1 MTSMQAVRMHEY
13 GGPEVLKLEE
23 APRPD
28 PATGEV
34 LVRVHGAGINPID
47 WKIRAGLI
55 RAGIP
60 HVLPL
65 VPGWDVSGTI
75 EWTGPSVR
83 GFEHG
88 DEVFTRLDVRR
99 DGAYAE
105 YVTVAAEDL
114 ARKPRTIDHLH
125 AAAVPL
131 AGLTAWQALFDASN
145 AELTA
150 GQTVLIHGGAG
161 GVGHFAVQLAKWRQA
176 RVIATGAA
184 GNEGFLR
191 ELGADLFVDHTSARF
206 ESVARGVDV
215 VLDTVGG
222 ETQARSWAVLRAG
235 GVLVTTVGLA
245 EAEEARARGVRGRQ
259 VHTVTNVR
267 QLEELAGLIDRQV
280 VRPVLNRIFP
290 LGQARRAHEVIEAG
304 HVRGKLVLDVI
315 G

>member
-1 MTSMQAVRMHEY
+1 MASMQAVRMHEY
-13 GGPEVLKLEE
+13 GGPEVLRLEE

-28 PATGEV
+28 PASGEV
-34 LVRVHGAGINPID
+34 VVRVHGAGINAMD
-47 WKIRAGLI
+47 WKVRAGLL
-55 RAGIP
+55 REAIP
-60 HVLPL
+60 HTLPL

-75 EWTGPSVR
+75 EWMGPGVR

-105 YVTVAAEDL
+105 YVTAAAEDL
-114 ARKPRTIDHLH
+114 ARKPRIIDHLH

-131 AGLTAWQALFDASN
+131 AGLTAWQALFEPGN
-145 AELTA
+145 ARLSA
-150 GQTVLIHGGAG
+150 GQTVLIHGAAG
-161 GVGHFAVQLAKWRQA
+161 GVGHFAVQLAKWKGA
-176 RVIATGAA
+176 RVIATGSQ

-206 ESVARGVDV
+206 ENAARDVDV

-222 ETQARSWAVLRAG
+222 EAQARSWAALRPG
-235 GVLVTTVGLA
+235 GVLVTTVAL
-245 EAEEARARGVRGRQ
+245 ELPEQARQRDLRSSQ
-259 VHTVTNVR
+259 VQTRTVVS
-267 QLEELAGLIDRQV
+267 QLHELGGLIDAQV
-280 VRPVLNRIFP
+280 VRPVLSRIFP
-290 LGQARRAHEVIEAG
+290 LAQARRAHELIEAG